1 MLRKLNLPLIG
12 GFLAVVAVLFSL
24 NLFVDQAAQAAPP
37 AIPTPVSVNYSNDK
51 ISTPI
56 QFFANDTVLTQTTN
70 SPSFVL
76 GEAELLDIHYS
87 IDQTDVNTMTITLQF
102 SNDGTNWV
110 NGLPVLTANAA
121 DAADLRQFQNFGYR
135 TRVNV
140 ALSNTN
146 PVTFTTFRAMA
157 RR

>member
-12 GFLAVVAVLFSL
+12 GFLAIVAVLFSL
-24 NLFVDQAAQAAPP
+24 NLMSDQAVKAAPP
-37 AIPTPVSVNYSNDK
+37 AIPTPVSVNYSNDNVFA
-51 ISTPI
+51 PI
-56 QFFANDTVLTQTTN
+56 QFFANNTVLTESTT

-76 GEAELLDIHYS
+76 GEAELLDIHYDV
-87 IDQTDVNTMTITLQF
+87 DQTDVNTMTITLQF
-102 SNDGTNWV
+102 SNDDTNWV
-110 NGLPVLTANAA
+110 NGLAVLTDNAA

-135 TRVNV
+135 TRVSV

-146 PVTFTTFRAMA
+146 AVTLTTFRAMA

>member
-12 GFLAVVAVLFSL
+12 GFLAMVAILFSL
-24 NLFVDQAAQAAPP
+24 NLIVDQAAQAAPP

-51 ISTPI
+51 ISPPI
-56 QFFANDTVLTQTTN
+56 QFFANNTVLTQTTN
-70 SPSFVL
+70 SDSFVL

-110 NGLPVLTANAA
+110 NGLPVLSANTA
-121 DAADLRQFQNFGYR
+121 DTADLRQFQNFGYR

-140 ALSNTN
+140 ALTNSN